1 MTTIINLMPYHE
13 TVDTNCINPVLEILK
28 KDIARADR
36 DLVCLMLS
44 EYEPNRFY
52 PVMLAAVNFAAE
64 LDKKITF
71 VLDWQYKKIQSL
83 WVPHADIRYINFFLL
98 FAWHRYPANN
108 SNWNHMSNKAMLL
121 TGGLGRINRI
131 GLLAQAYKT
140 DFIKN
145 LYFSIP
151 YLDELIS
158 DDVKNIVKLWDVD
171 LNRFVQYCTE
181 NRITGSTFD
190 STRLRVCHDMPKD
203 NELIGRTFSNTR
215 FSIVSETAV
224 DSHREPFVTEKT
236 WQAIL
241 NFHPFILVGHQ
252 YSLATLQSQGIKL
265 IDHLL
270 PFTDTDGKMGI
281 NKVNAAIKNAQWLQ
295 NNREHDKEIE
305 KIVLHNFNTV
315 TDLHQG
321 SLDVIDDLSLQLS
334 IPTGQLFTEIINN
347 FVRSDK
353 KIVEIT
359 TVLAEDTKKVNWC
372 NFYKNI
378 KDPNWPPCESPSDIA
393 KLPIWIQEEIKNVYG
408 WGLTNSVSIH

>member
-13 TVDTNCINPVLEILK
+13 TVDTNNINPVLEILK
-28 KDIARADR
+28 KDIAIADR

-83 WVPHADIRYINFFLL
+83 WLPHADIRYINFFLL
-98 FAWHRYPANN
+98 FARHRYPVNN
-108 SNWNHMSNKAMLL
+108 QEWNHTSDKAMLL

-131 GLLAQAYKT
+131 GLLAEAYKT

-151 YLDELIS
+151 YTNELVS
-158 DDVKNIVKLWDVD
+158 VEVENIIKLWDVEPHS
-171 LNRFVQYCTE
+171 FIQYCTE
-181 NRITGSTFD
+181 NRISGSTFD
-190 STRLRVCHDMPKD
+190 SDKLRVCHDIPKD
-203 NELIGRTFSNTR
+203 KDLISCTFSNTR

-224 DSHREPFVTEKT
+224 DSHCEPFITEKT

-252 YSLATLQSQGIKL
+252 CSLAILQLEGIKL

-270 PFTDTDGKMGI
+270 PFTDTDGKMCI
-281 NKVNAAIKNAQWLQ
+281 SKVNAAIKNAEWLQ

-305 KIVLHNFNTV
+305 KILLHNFNTV
-315 TDLHQG
+315 ADLHQE
-321 SLDVIDDLSLQLS
+321 SLDVIDNLSLQLS
-334 IPTGQLFTEIINN
+334 ILPGELFTEIINN
-347 FVRSDK
+347 FVRSDN
-353 KIVEIT
+353 KIVEI
-359 TVLAEDTKKVNWC
+359 VDMLAKDAKKVNWH

-378 KDPNWPPCESPSDIA
+378 KDPDWPSCESPSDIV
-393 KLPIWIQEEIKNVYG
+393 KLPNWIQEEIQNVFG
-408 WGLTNSVSIH
+408 WKLLT